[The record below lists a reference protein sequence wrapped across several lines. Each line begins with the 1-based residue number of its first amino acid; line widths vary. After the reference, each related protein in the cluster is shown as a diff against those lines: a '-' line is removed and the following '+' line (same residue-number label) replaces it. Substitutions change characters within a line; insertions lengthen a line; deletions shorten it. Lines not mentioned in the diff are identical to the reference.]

1 MKRAYG
7 LLFLAAG
14 GLTVQG
20 ATRTLTVQ
28 VVRQNANQMG
38 DHFAVVYSQ
47 NAAHGSNGFI
57 EVTQFSRDTIQ
68 WTCPGCAHLMV
79 SFPQS
84 DPCEIKQNGTNTVSC
99 TVAVNASGGQ
109 ACSNNVRARA
119 CYEYVLT
126 AVLPGGR
133 RVVSDPEVIID
144 NGSDRVPLNPQ
155 RQQRPKQK

>member
-1 MKRAYG
+1 MKRAYTV
-7 LLFLAAG
+7 LLFAAG
-14 GLTVQG
+14 SLIVQG
-20 ATRTLTVQ
+20 ATRTVTVR

-47 NAAHGSNGFI
+47 NTAHGSGGFI

-79 SFPQS
+79 NFPQS
-84 DPCEIKQNGTNTVSC
+84 DPCEIKQNGATTVSC
-99 TVAVNASGGQ
+99 TVARNATGGQ
-109 ACSNNVRARA
+109 ACSNDVHARD

-144 NGSDRVPLNPQ
+144 NGSDHLQSN
-155 RQQRPKQK
+155 RQHPKQK